1 MDRLVCY
8 GTSYCLFSTPFL
20 LWMVSD
26 YLAKLSLVY
35 YSVHIMYT
43 HPLLHGAPIDR
54 SSWWPNMVDIVIH
67 KLCNTVWPNLG
78 MILSLPLIMSSCI
91 MYTLYYYPLH
101 FIIFLL
107 SLFLFPPFCLF
118 LSLSFSPFLPLSL
131 SLLAPEIL
139 NYEPLSVS
147 ADMW

>member
-1 MDRLVCY
+1 MLTSFCSSGFNGWIGLLWHLLLLV
-8 GTSYCLFSTPFL
+8 FNPFL

-43 HPLLHGAPIDR
+43 HPLLRGAPIDR

-67 KLCNTVWPNLG
+67 KLCITVWPNLG
-78 MILSLPLIMSSCI
+78 MILSLPLIISSCI

-101 FIIFLL
+101 FILFLL

-118 LSLSFSPFLPLSL
+118 LSLSLSPPFCLFLSL
-131 SLLAPEIL
+131 F
-139 NYEPLSVS
+139 
-147 ADMW
+147 

>member
-1 MDRLVCY
+1 MLTSSCSSGFNGWIGLLWHLLLLV
-8 GTSYCLFSTPFL
+8 FNPFL

-43 HPLLHGAPIDR
+43 HPLLRGAPIDR

-67 KLCNTVWPNLG
+67 KLCISVWPNLG
-78 MILSLPLIMSSCI
+78 MILSLPLIISSCI

-101 FIIFLL
+101 FILFLL
-107 SLFLFPPFCLF
+107 SL
-118 LSLSFSPFLPLSL
+118 SLSPFLPLSL
-131 SLLAPEIL
+131 SLS
-139 NYEPLSVS
+139 LSFCLFLS
-147 ADMW
+147 LF